1 MRPAL
6 LVPPA
11 DAANGQR
18 HEMAP
23 LQKRGQLSPR
33 DLIATPFRGRLR
45 ARLRPGAETPRRCAS
60 AQKFQR
66 QPESRV
72 SSGPAVARW
81 PGW

>member
-23 LQKRGQLSPR
+23 LQRVGRVTPVLS
-33 DLIATPFRGRLR
+33 LSKGLRLTR
-45 ARLRPGAETPRRCAS
+45 PTRLRP
-60 AQKFQR
+60 
-66 QPESRV
+66 
-72 SSGPAVARW
+72 
-81 PGW
+81 